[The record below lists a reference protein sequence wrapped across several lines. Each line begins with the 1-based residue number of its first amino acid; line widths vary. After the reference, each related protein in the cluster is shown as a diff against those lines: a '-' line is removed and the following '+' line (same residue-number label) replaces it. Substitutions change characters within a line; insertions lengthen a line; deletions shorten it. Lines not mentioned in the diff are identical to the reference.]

1 MIKIILDGMW
11 AYTKATAVIGVGAF
25 IIVFGVVGLFD
36 MIGLSDKEKD

>member
-1 MIKIILDGMW
+1 MFKIILDGVW
-11 AYTKATAVIGVGAF
+11 GYTKATAVIGVGAF